1 MRSGGRRKSIAFFI
15 VLGVCLVAGV
25 VALNVG
31 WIIVNWRQAG
41 LLIAGLIVFPLII
54 TGVVLNTIF
63 LVREI
68 RRNEQ
73 HDAFINAVTHELK
86 TPVASMKLYLQT
98 LQNRSVDEAKR
109 QEFYGVMLQD
119 SDRLQG
125 TIEQVLR
132 AGQLG
137 AKLRRASPMPV
148 DFGAVV
154 RGVPGAGAHASS
166 SPARGGDRE
175 RAARQRRVVSGAR
188 RRGRS
193 EGDGLE
199 PRGQRDQILGPA
211 GPRRRRA
218 RAARPGDRHAARP
231 RSGHR
236 HLAVERKRIFKR
248 FYRIPGAMTT
258 RVKGTGLG
266 LFIVRS
272 VVARHGGKVFVESDG
287 AGTRQHVHR
296 AAAVVGAAMSRI
308 LVVEDEQ
315 HLADGLRFNL
325 EAEHHD
331 VDVVDNGEEAL
342 ERLLTAEP
350 NRATIS

>member
-1 MRSGGRRKSIAFFI
+1 MRSGGRRKSIAFFTI
-15 VLGVCLVAGV
+15 LGVCLVAGV

-31 WIIVNWRQAG
+31 WIILNWRQAG

-73 HDAFINAVTHELK
+73 HEAFINAVTHELK

-98 LQNRSVDEAKR
+98 LQNRSVEESKR
-109 QEFYGVMLQD
+109 QEFYRVMVQD

-154 RGVPGAGAHASS
+154 DECLALARTRHHLAADAVTGTVRHVDGASFQVL
-166 SPARGGDRE
+166 GDE
-175 RAARQRRVVSGAR
+175 EDLKAMVSNLVDNAIKYSGQHVHVAVELEQADSATATLRV
-188 RRGRS
+188 
-193 EGDGLE
+193 
-199 PRGQRDQILGPA
+199 RDQGIGI
-211 GPRRRRA
+211 
-218 RAARPGDRHAARP
+218 
-231 RSGHR
+231 SQS
-236 HLAVERKRIFKR
+236 ERKRIFKR
-248 FYRIPGAMTT
+248 FYRGPGAMST

-287 AGTRQHVHR
+287 PGHGSTF
-296 AAAVVGAAMSRI
+296 VVQ
-308 LVVEDEQ
+308 LPVVEQ
-315 HLADGLRFNL
+315 QQAAR
-325 EAEHHD
+325 
-331 VDVVDNGEEAL
+331 
-342 ERLLTAEP
+342 
-350 NRATIS
+350 

>member
-1 MRSGGRRKSIAFFI
+1 MRSGGRRKSIAFFTI
-15 VLGVCLVAGV
+15 LGVCLVAGV

-31 WIIVNWRQAG
+31 WIIVNWREAG

-68 RRNEQ
+68 RRSEQ
-73 HDAFINAVTHELK
+73 HEAFINAVTHELK

-98 LQNRSVDEAKR
+98 LQNRSVDEARR
-109 QEFYGVMLQD
+109 QEFYGAMLQD

-137 AKLRRASPMPV
+137 AKLRRASAMPV

-154 RGVPGAGAHASS
+154 EECLALARTRHHLPAEAVTTIVRSVNGAAFQVLGDEEDLKAMVSNLVDNAIKYSGPEVRVAVELEQAD
-166 SPARGGDRE
+166 PAT
-175 RAARQRRVVSGAR
+175 ATLRV
-188 RRGRS
+188 
-193 EGDGLE
+193 
-199 PRGQRDQILGPA
+199 RDQGIGI
-211 GPRRRRA
+211 
-218 RAARPGDRHAARP
+218 
-231 RSGHR
+231 SQS
-236 HLAVERKRIFKR
+236 ERKRIFKR
-248 FYRIPGAMTT
+248 FYRIPGAMST

-287 AGTRQHVHR
+287 PGQGSTF
-296 AAAVVGAAMSRI
+296 VVQ
-308 LVVEDEQ
+308 LPVVAPQ
-315 HLADGLRFNL
+315 
-325 EAEHHD
+325 
-331 VDVVDNGEEAL
+331 
-342 ERLLTAEP
+342 
-350 NRATIS
+350 